1 MRTFSLAERIRYAFD
16 NYMARGAG
24 ALVVGL
30 AVLTLALILAAGAIL
45 ALSGIGPEGG
55 EGLSLPEAVWTG
67 FMHTLDSGAVGADSG
82 WAFRFVMLAVTI
94 GGILILSTLIGV
106 LSSGLEGRLE
116 ALRRGRSVL
125 VESGHTVILGYSG
138 QIFPIIEQ
146 LIFANQSQ
154 RRACIAILSERDKT
168 EVEEELRER
177 IGRTGRTR
185 IIVRSGSPTSADDL
199 SIVNLGDARSVIVL
213 ADGREEPD
221 ASTIKTLLA
230 ILKEEG
236 RSGGTAPIVA
246 QIEDAANLQP
256 AAIASQGRA
265 VIIKTGQLVS
275 RIIAQCCRQSGLSQA
290 YLELL
295 DFKGNEMY
303 FRENPRLESMCF
315 RDALFLYPDEA
326 AMGVVGADGKAVL
339 NPPMDRR
346 FARGEI
352 LIVLAQDDVSSQ
364 APAAQAR
371 INELL
376 LSPAPRE
383 KTAPDP
389 ERTLILG
396 WNWKVPLII
405 RELEGYAAAGSAV
418 TVAASDSRAREGL
431 AGLDLAKQVLELCVG
446 DTCSRAFL
454 ESLDPCGY
462 DRVVVMSPQDQPD
475 VERADARSLVT
486 LLHLR
491 DIARKSGRDPVIVSE
506 ILDIRNRD
514 LADAAEADDFIVSD
528 RILSLM
534 MAMLAEN
541 PGLESVFEDLLDAG
555 GSEIYLKAVEGYL
568 KPGAEM
574 NFATVLEAA
583 ARRGET
589 AIGYCVAAEARDPSK
604 SFGVHLN
611 PHKDERRAFRAGDRL
626 IVLAVD

>member
-30 AVLTLALILAAGAIL
+30 AVLTLALILVAGAIL

-67 FMHTLDSGAVGADSG
+67 FIHTLDSGAVGADSG
-82 WAFRFVMLAVTI
+82 WAFRFIMLAVTI
-94 GGILILSTLIGV
+94 GGIFILSTLIGV

-146 LIFANQSQ
+146 LVIANQSQ

-185 IIVRSGSPTSADDL
+185 IIVRSGLPTSADDL
-199 SIVNLGDARSVIVL
+199 SIVNLGDARSVIVM

-221 ASTIKTLLA
+221 ARTIKTLLA

-295 DFKGNEMY
+295 DFEGNEMY
-303 FRENPRLESMCF
+303 FREDPRLESMCY

-326 AMGVVGADGKAVL
+326 AMGVVGADGKAEL

-346 FARGEI
+346 FARGEK

-371 INELL
+371 IDESL
-376 LSPAPRE
+376 LSQAPRE

-405 RELEGYAAAGSAV
+405 RELEGYAAAGSEV
-418 TVAASDSRAREGL
+418 TVAASDDRAREGL